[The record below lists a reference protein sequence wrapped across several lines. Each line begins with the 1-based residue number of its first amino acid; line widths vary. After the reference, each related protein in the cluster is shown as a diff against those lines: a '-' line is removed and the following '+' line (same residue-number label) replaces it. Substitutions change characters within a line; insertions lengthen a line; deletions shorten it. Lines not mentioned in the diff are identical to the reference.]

1 MGVQECMR
9 LDRTPRCVAVAG
21 KPVGVLQVPA
31 TRAGY
36 ALSTAEQFVGLLLS
50 ALLLGAV
57 VTKASIPSA
66 KLVFSKVR
74 LRGDWHADEPYKA
87 LALGGSAG
95 AGCRWQHG
103 RHGRQG

>member
-1 MGVQECMR
+1 MYGKLC
-9 LDRTPRCVAVAG
+9 CIVAVRTSAG
-21 KPVGVLQVPA
+21 EREAPQCMANPGARVGALQVPA

-36 ALSTAEQFVGLLLS
+36 ALSTAEHFVGLLLS

-74 LRGDWHADEPYKA
+74 QRGSRPSEQA
-87 LALGGSAG
+87 SSS
-95 AGCRWQHG
+95 
-103 RHGRQG
+103 

>member
-1 MGVQECMR
+1 MG
-9 LDRTPRCVAVAG
+9 A
-21 KPVGVLQVPA
+21 LQVPA

-36 ALSTAEQFVGLLLS
+36 ALSTAEHFVGLLLS

-74 LRGDWHADEPYKA
+74 QRGGAGPLDKRARADALRG
-87 LALGGSAG
+87 L
-95 AGCRWQHG
+95 
-103 RHGRQG
+103 